1 MRSPRLDAPRWIRPF
16 GPIARTGES
25 CYPLPNRDFYMPA
38 KRIRLLLVDDHEV
51 VRAGLGTLLSQHAEL
66 EVVGEAGTVAGAI
79 EMAEKTR
86 PDVALMDVR
95 LPDGNGFEAC
105 RRLHALT
112 PPVRVIILT
121 AFAED
126 EVVVQAIGSGAEGYL
141 LKEID
146 VQGLVRAIK
155 EVAEGR
161 SILDP
166 AVTRRVLNRVRD
178 GASASAPAGKLDRL
192 SAQERRVLELVA
204 QGKTNKEIGLALGL
218 SDKTVK
224 NYLSNLMEKL
234 QLNRRSQA
242 AAFFVQHSGS

>member
-1 MRSPRLDAPRWIRPF
+1 
-16 GPIARTGES
+16 
-25 CYPLPNRDFYMPA
+25 MPA

-51 VRAGLGTLLSQHAEL
+51 VRAGLGSLLAQHGEL
-66 EVVGEAGTVAGAI
+66 EVVGEAGTVAAAI
-79 EMAEKTR
+79 EAAEKHR
-86 PDVALMDVR
+86 PEVALLDVR
-95 LPDGNGFEAC
+95 LPDGSGFEAC
-105 RRLHALT
+105 RRLHQLN

-121 AFAED
+121 AFTDD
-126 EVVVQAIGSGAEGYL
+126 EIVMQAIGSGAEGYL

-146 VQGLVRAIK
+146 EQGLVRAIK

-166 AVTRRVLNRVRD
+166 AVTRRVLNRVKE
-178 GASASAPAGKLDRL
+178 GGSAAQPGKLDRL

-204 QGKTNKEIGLALGL
+204 QGKTNKEIGLAMSL

-234 QLNRRSQA
+234 QLSRRSQA
-242 AAFFVQHSGS
+242 AAFYVQHSGS

>member
-1 MRSPRLDAPRWIRPF
+1 M
-16 GPIARTGES
+16 
-25 CYPLPNRDFYMPA
+25 PN

-51 VRAGLGTLLSQHAEL
+51 VRAGLGTLLAQHSEL
-66 EVVGEAGTVAGAI
+66 EVVGEAGSVAAAL
-79 EMAEKTR
+79 EAAEKHR
-86 PDVALMDVR
+86 PDLVLLDVR
-95 LPDGNGFEAC
+95 LPDGSGFEAC
-105 RRLHALT
+105 RRLHQLS

-121 AFAED
+121 AFADD
-126 EVVVQAIGSGAEGYL
+126 EIVMQAIGSGAEGYL

-146 VQGLVRAIK
+146 EQGLVRAIK

-166 AVTRRVLNRVRD
+166 AVTRRVLNRVKD
-178 GASASAPAGKLDRL
+178 NAGATPPAGRLDRL

-204 QGKTNKEIGLALGL
+204 QGKTNKEIGLAMNL

-234 QLNRRSQA
+234 QLSRRSQA
-242 AAFFVQHSGS
+242 AAFYVQHSGS

>member
-1 MRSPRLDAPRWIRPF
+1 M
-16 GPIARTGES
+16 
-25 CYPLPNRDFYMPA
+25 PN

-51 VRAGLGTLLSQHAEL
+51 VRAGLSALLVQHLEL
-66 EVVGEAGTVAGAI
+66 EIVGEAGSVAAAL
-79 EMAEKTR
+79 EAAEKHR
-86 PDVALMDVR
+86 PDLVLLDVR
-95 LPDGNGFEAC
+95 LPDGSGFEAC
-105 RRLHALT
+105 RRLHQLV

-121 AFAED
+121 AFADD
-126 EVVVQAIGSGAEGYL
+126 EIVMQAIGSGAEGYL

-146 VQGLVRAIK
+146 EQGLLRAIK

-166 AVTRRVLNRVRD
+166 AVTRRVLNRVKD
-178 GASASAPAGKLDRL
+178 NPGAPPAAGKLDRL

-204 QGKTNKEIGLALGL
+204 QGKTNKEIGLAMNL

-234 QLNRRSQA
+234 QLSRRSQA
-242 AAFFVQHSGS
+242 AAFYVQHSGS

>member
-1 MRSPRLDAPRWIRPF
+1 M
-16 GPIARTGES
+16 
-25 CYPLPNRDFYMPA
+25 PN

-51 VRAGLGTLLSQHAEL
+51 VRAGLGTLLAQHPEL
-66 EVVGEAGTVAGAI
+66 EVVGEAGTVAGAL
-79 EMAEKTR
+79 EAGEKHR
-86 PDVALMDVR
+86 PDLALLDVR
-95 LPDGNGFEAC
+95 LPDGSGFEAC
-105 RRLHALT
+105 RRLHQLT

-121 AFAED
+121 AFADD
-126 EVVVQAIGSGAEGYL
+126 EIVMQAIGSGAEGYL

-146 VQGLVRAIK
+146 EQGLVRAIK

-166 AVTRRVLNRVRD
+166 AVTRRVLNRVKD
-178 GASASAPAGKLDRL
+178 NAGATQPAGRLDRL

-204 QGKTNKEIGLALGL
+204 QGKTNKEIGLAMNL

-234 QLNRRSQA
+234 QLSRRSQA
-242 AAFFVQHSGS
+242 AAFYVQHSGS